1 MSKFI
6 YRMQNILNI
15 KYKLEEQ
22 AKTEFMLA
30 NKRLQ
35 DEESRLEELINR
47 RLSYEKKGR
56 ELLEGTLDVVLVN
69 ENSRAIESIKQF
81 IISQKERVEEAK
93 RQVEIKGKIL
103 SKLMQERKAQE
114 KLKEKAFEAFVKEEN
129 SKESKEI
136 DELVSFTYG
145 KRRREEYLFGRK

>member
-1 MSKFI
+1 MAKFI

-30 NKRLQ
+30 NQILRQEEEKLQTLKDRKFGYEEAVRQLLNKRLEVDRIKENQ
-35 DEESRLEELINR
+35 EAVVRMEE
-47 RLSYEKKGR
+47 
-56 ELLEGTLDVVLVN
+56 
-69 ENSRAIESIKQF
+69 F
-81 IISQKERVEEAK
+81 IVAQTACVEEAK
-93 RQVEIKGKIL
+93 KQAELKAARLTE
-103 SKLMQERKAQE
+103 LMQERKAQE
-114 KLKEKAFEAFVKEEN
+114 KLKEKAFENFLQEEN

-145 KRRREEYLFGRK
+145 RKQREE

>member
-30 NKRLQ
+30 NQILREEEEKLQ
-35 DEESRLEELINR
+35 KLKDRKLGYEENIRQLLRHHLEVDRIKENQ
-47 RLSYEKKGR
+47 EA
-56 ELLEGTLDVVLVN
+56 VVRM
-69 ENSRAIESIKQF
+69 EEF
-81 IISQKERVEEAK
+81 IITQTACVNDAK
-93 RQVEIKGKIL
+93 RQVEIKAEKL
-103 SKLMQERKAQE
+103 TELMQERKAQE
-114 KLKEKAFEAFVKEEN
+114 KLKEKAFENFLREEN
-129 SKESKEI
+129 AKESKEI

-145 KRRREEYLFGRK
+145 RKQREE